1 MWLTPKKSYRLDLE
15 KMKVDKTSVGDLQII
30 GYPRNYTLYKDWEIR
45 EARLKIVD
53 DKVFLKVT
61 FLNEIQPPTASDGF
75 AVDVNMENLTV
86 GNDKQHVIIPT
97 RLEEAKHFKSLAE
110 GLQKKYGNKTYIKRI
125 HERYLSLHRR
135 ATL

>member
-1 MWLTPKKSYRLDLE
+1 L
-15 KMKVDKTSVGDLQII
+15 
-30 GYPRNYTLYKDWEIR
+30 IR
-45 EARLKIVD
+45 D
-53 DKVFLKVT
+53 DKAFLKVT
-61 FLNEIQPPTASDGF
+61 FLKEIQPPTASDGV

-110 GLQKKYGNKTYIKRI
+110 GLQKKYGNKTYTIKKI
-125 HERYLSLHRR
+125 HNRYVTFHRR